1 MKREDL
7 IQILEGDIDHIDH
20 VDMYDENMC
29 SPEVEVHPKHV
40 KRMLLDFISDKLSAQ
55 QLQKWAEFISYRCDY
70 SSINFMELEDEDYY
84 EVMWD
89 VINCLST
96 PELDG
101 EITKESVKGY
111 LLELQKYTE

>member
-1 MKREDL
+1 
-7 IQILEGDIDHIDH
+7 
-20 VDMYDENMC
+20 
-29 SPEVEVHPKHV
+29 
-40 KRMLLDFISDKLSAQ
+40 
-55 QLQKWAEFISYRCDY
+55 
-70 SSINFMELEDEDYY
+70 MELEDEDYY